1 MDVVGTIVAFIAVI
15 FILVL
20 VHEFGHYVTAK
31 LTGITVQEAGI
42 GFPPRLA
49 SFTWR
54 GTRYALN
61 AIPLGGYV
69 KMLGEDGEIEA
80 DRMRER
86 GMSDAAI
93 DRAMAGAFNRK
104 PIWIRIVV
112 LAAGVAMNFLLA
124 IVLFAAALSLPAPA
138 LVGPLTVTT
147 IQSDSPAQG
156 RLQVGD
162 RIVAAD
168 SHTFDDAN
176 GDFRFSGDLTSY
188 VNQHAGSPVTLTVE
202 RDGKRVDVVV
212 TPRVLTAEQRQAG
225 LGPVGFTWDA
235 STVTVPAR
243 AGNPVEA
250 VSLGAQQTWQI
261 AVQIPGALADTVA
274 GLVGL
279 APNTG
284 EARGPIGIAQVTG
297 EVIKEPLVSQLAFMG
312 LLSVNLGVLNVLPF
326 PPLDGGRLLVVVIEA
341 VRRRRLPAEREAL
354 IYVTGFLV
362 LMALVILISIQ
373 DIARLP
379 GS

>member
-147 IQSDSPAQG
+147 IQSGSPAEG

-168 SHTFDDAN
+168 SHTFDEAS
-176 GDFRFSGDLTSY
+176 GEFRFSGRPDEL
-188 VNQHAGSPVTLTVE
+188 
-202 RDGKRVDVVV
+202 
-212 TPRVLTAEQRQAG
+212 RQ
-225 LGPVGFTWDA
+225 
-235 STVTVPAR
+235 PAR
-243 AGNPVEA
+243 RKPGDAHRGAGR
-250 VSLGAQQTWQI
+250 
-261 AVQIPGALADTVA
+261 
-274 GLVGL
+274 
-279 APNTG
+279 
-284 EARGPIGIAQVTG
+284 EARRR
-297 EVIKEPLVSQLAFMG
+297 
-312 LLSVNLGVLNVLPF
+312 
-326 PPLDGGRLLVVVIEA
+326 GRDA
-341 VRRRRLPAEREAL
+341 
-354 IYVTGFLV
+354 
-362 LMALVILISIQ
+362 
-373 DIARLP
+373 ARAHR
-379 GS
+379 